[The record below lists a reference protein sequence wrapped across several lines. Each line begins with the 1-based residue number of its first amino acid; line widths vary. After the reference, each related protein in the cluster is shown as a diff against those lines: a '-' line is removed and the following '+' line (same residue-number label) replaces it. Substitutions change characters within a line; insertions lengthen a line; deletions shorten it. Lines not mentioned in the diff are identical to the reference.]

1 MKSEAKWSVLAG
13 LGLALCAQPA
23 LAASEADPV
32 AIPAPPS
39 GKGQIVFYRTGTIMG
54 AAMGCSV
61 NENGEKI
68 SSLGAGRYF
77 ILVTEPGRHE
87 YTVKSEAKDVLAL
100 EVEADETQ
108 YAMCRIKMGFMA
120 GRPDLRP
127 STQAEF
133 VKSGTDRLV
142 DADDMG
148 PGPGALRPDEVELA
162 LSGAAGAAI
171 EDDAPIADEPTDAEE
186 GAPAA

>member
-1 MKSEAKWSVLAG
+1 MRKFGMTSGSKSVIAMLAAAVLAT
-13 LGLALCAQPA
+13 PA
-23 LAASEADPV
+23 VAGDKAPV
-32 AIPAPPS
+32 PIPAPPA

-61 NENGEKI
+61 NEKGQKI
-68 SSLGAGRYF
+68 SSLGAGKYF

-108 YAMCRIKMGFMA
+108 YAMCKIKMGLMA

-127 STQAEF
+127 STEADF
-133 VKSGTDRLV
+133 RKAGTDRLV

-148 PGPGALRPDEVELA
+148 PGPGALRPEEVQAA
-162 LSGAAGAAI
+162 LAAGATA
-171 EDDAPIADEPTDAEE
+171 
-186 GAPAA
+186 APAN

>member
-1 MKSEAKWSVLAG
+1 
-13 LGLALCAQPA
+13 
-23 LAASEADPV
+23 
-32 AIPAPPS
+32 
-39 GKGQIVFYRTGTIMG
+39 
-54 AAMGCSV
+54 
-61 NENGEKI
+61 
-68 SSLGAGRYF
+68 
-77 ILVTEPGRHE
+77 
-87 YTVKSEAKDVLAL
+87 VKSEAKDVLAL

-171 EDDAPIADEPTDAEE
+171 EDDAPIADEPADAEE